1 MLPCDQEHWAP
12 IPDDGNMG
20 LVTTELGVISFDVT
34 VAVTIDPEFSIGFAA
49 ARLVADPLA

>member
-1 MLPCDQEHWAP
+1 
-12 IPDDGNMG
+12 MG
-20 LVTTELGVISFDVT
+20 LVITELGVISFDVN